1 MPETNTIKEW
11 LSSFLFIIVVC
22 IIIYVITRNA
32 NDYKND
38 AEETMISIPPIPSI
52 KNDRITNSINTP
64 DSSFSWT
71 RTDSCKHIMDATTSK
86 VLEENKAKNIPS
98 LSNSGSHISADII
111 FPCGY
116 NDIDDEIKALPS
128 VYKHDVYKQD
138 VNKQDVYK
146 QDSQSSPE
154 PKRVF
159 IIKGADEI
167 TAKNYL
173 WKNICDHHGLN
184 KACDLS
190 PNTYILSEP
199 QRSKDLVRL
208 DKNHYP
214 GKLYILKKNIQRQTG
229 IEITDDV
236 EKIKNNSDRYV
247 IAQDL
252 LTNSYLVNGRKINL
266 RVYILVVCYK
276 DNTDVY
282 MFNNGF
288 MYYTKKL
295 FTDND
300 KSNDNHITTG
310 YVERDVYHKNPLTH
324 NDFRMYLDLP
334 FGTKYHE
341 SNEPRKLY
349 QNEVEI
355 RSQGLN
361 VSTVVFKRIEKLLA
375 DVFVAFKGKICTKID
390 KKGET
395 VPIYTDYSV
404 QIFGADVAINDQLQ
418 PQIIEINK
426 GPDLSPKDDRDGNVK
441 KKLINDVL
449 EVLGLKTRSNDNGLI
464 HILEM

>member
-1 MPETNTIKEW
+1 MAEMTKSETIKEW
-11 LSSFLFIIVVC
+11 IVWSLFIILVC
-22 IIIYVITRNA
+22 IIFYVI
-32 NDYKND
+32 YKSTNFTCPYD
-38 AEETMISIPPIPSI
+38 TCFPETNNKELMISIPR
-52 KNDRITNSINTP
+52 NDNDMFN
-64 DSSFSWT
+64 WT
-71 RTDSCKHIMDATTSK
+71 RTDSCKYVMDATTSK
-86 VLEENKAKNIPS
+86 VLDENNASKTLDQSVAN
-98 LSNSGSHISADII
+98 LI

-116 NDIDDEIKALPS
+116 NNIDDEIKALPN
-128 VYKHDVYKQD
+128 VYRQD
-138 VNKQDVYK
+138 RDKNG
-146 QDSQSSPE
+146 SA
-154 PKRVF
+154 KRVF

-173 WKNICDHHGLN
+173 WKNIHDHHGL
-184 KACDLS
+184 KRACDIA
-190 PNTYILSEP
+190 PATYILSEP
-199 QRSKDLVRL
+199 QRTIDLKRL
-208 DKNHYP
+208 EKEHYP

-229 IEITDDV
+229 IEITDNLD
-236 EKIKNNSDRYV
+236 KIKNNPGRYV

-266 RVYILVVCYK
+266 RIYILVVCYM

-288 MYYTKKL
+288 MYYTKQL
-295 FTDND
+295 FKQGDT
-300 KSNDNHITTG
+300 SNDNHITTG

-324 NDFRMYLDLP
+324 SDFRMYLDMKE
-334 FGTKYHE
+334 GEKYHE

-349 QNEVEI
+349 PNEAFI
-355 RSQGLN
+355 RSQNLN

-375 DVFVAFKGKICTKID
+375 DVFVSFKGKICTKMD
-390 KKGET
+390 STGKP

-441 KKLINDVL
+441 KKLIKDVL
-449 EVLGLKTRSNDNGLI
+449 EVIGLRTKSHDNGLI
-464 HILEM
+464 LILEF